1 MRACER
7 FTHGVK
13 YLIRTA
19 LISNTCIVYRSF
31 MFYIYIFTQTRFVYS
46 YMLPRNPIYT
56 LRCYRNNGKH
66 LRHVAHF
73 LHLFSYIVGSQW
85 TWQSLKVRNVQQIR
99 YIFCFLIT
107 TKILANNSKTVI
119 PLTILDSRPNNT
131 WPQNRYTYPY
141 VYPYVCHIYE

>member
-1 MRACER
+1 MWKIHPWCEI
-7 FTHGVK
+7 FDT
-13 YLIRTA
+13 TT
-19 LISNTCIVYRSF
+19 LISNTCIVDRSF
-31 MFYIYIFTQTRFVYS
+31 MFFIYLFTQTRFVYS
-46 YMLPRNPIYT
+46 YMLLRNPIYIHCGAI
-56 LRCYRNNGKH
+56 CYRNNGEH

-73 LHLFSYIVGSQW
+73 LHLFSYIVESQW

-119 PLTILDSRPNNT
+119 PLTILDGRPNNT

-141 VYPYVCHIYE
+141 VCHIYG